1 MRHVPVTWHSLAP
14 MRTVGAA
21 LNARVSDAAAREGSW
36 RDPGHLRPRHGC
48 AFVGCKRG
56 RVPGGVSVAS
66 SIMVE
71 LVGKHTILAVIV
83 GSRAY
88 GLSGPGSDYD
98 RRGVYAAPTRAFW
111 RLDKPPTHLDGP
123 AEEQFSWELERFC
136 TLALQANPT
145 VLEVLWSPLIE
156 TITADGEQLLA
167 ARRAFLS
174 RRVADTYGNYA
185 RDQLDRVAARR
196 TRTGQTNHKQ
206 AMHMIRLLLAGAHV
220 LRAGEVLVDV
230 GHLRDRLLAVRRGE
244 LPWDTVAAWAA
255 DLLAELA
262 DAAAATHLP
271 EQPDRDAVD
280 RLLTAVRDRN
290 LQ

>member
-1 MRHVPVTWHSLAP
+1 VLQ
-14 MRTVGAA
+14 
-21 LNARVSDAAAREGSW
+21 
-36 RDPGHLRPRHGC
+36 
-48 AFVGCKRG
+48 
-56 RVPGGVSVAS
+56 GV
-66 SIMVE
+66 IE
-71 LVGKHTILAVIV
+71 LVERHTILAVVV

-88 GLSGPGSDYD
+88 GLDGPGADHD

-136 TLALQANPT
+136 VLALQANPT
-145 VLEVLWSPLIE
+145 VLEVLWSPLVE

-167 ARRAFLS
+167 AWRAFLS
-174 RRVADTYGNYA
+174 RRVAETYGSYA

-196 TRTGQTNHKQ
+196 QRTGQTNHKR

-220 LRAGEVLVDV
+220 LRTGEVLVDIR
-230 GHLRDRLLAVRRGE
+230 HLRDRLLAVGCGE
-244 LPWDTVAAWAA
+244 LPWDVVAAWAA
-255 DLLAELA
+255 QLMAELA
-262 DAAAATHLP
+262 DAAPITRLP

-280 RLLTAVRDRN
+280 RLLTAVRERN